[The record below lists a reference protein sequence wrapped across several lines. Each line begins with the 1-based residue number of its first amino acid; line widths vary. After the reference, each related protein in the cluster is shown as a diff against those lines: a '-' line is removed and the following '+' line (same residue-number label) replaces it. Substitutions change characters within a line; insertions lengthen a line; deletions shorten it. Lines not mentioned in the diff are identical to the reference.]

1 MDDDEL
7 LLLRAKVDL
16 GCLITNMTEY
26 GNSEKDQMFTD

>member
-16 GCLITNMTEY
+16 GCLITNMTEIQKKTKCSR
-26 GNSEKDQMFTD
+26 ND